1 MYISIIFFKWCFFLA
16 CVWRERTGY
25 MNPRQTGQTVDI
37 YAFYSFRSTSRK
49 VIQDHSGGFFNVR
62 HRRRS
67 RTAKWNLVARWVRGV
82 DCVCVCIAYT
92 HTHIQT
98 KRLTINNQ
106 RKISKGEAR
115 RHKHMCSYRD
125 FGLGI
130 ECVVRRTTSHI
141 LHEYVFIL
149 CAPKGVY
156 MVGVLHTIYIC
167 CDDVRDMF
175 KYNIEK

>member
-1 MYISIIFFKWCFFLA
+1 MFLLGVCVTRAHWLYESKTDGADSRYICILFISKHIPKGHSRSFGEVFSTFVTAVDLVPQSGIW
-16 CVWRERTGY
+16 WRVECE
-25 MNPRQTGQTVDI
+25 VLI
-37 YAFYSFRSTSRK
+37 
-49 VIQDHSGGFFNVR
+49 V
-62 HRRRS
+62 
-67 RTAKWNLVARWVRGV
+67 
-82 DCVCVCIAYT
+82 CVCVHCIHS
-92 HTHIQT
+92 HTHIHT

-141 LHEYVFIL
+141 HYTSMCLFYVRPRVCIWWA
-149 CAPKGVY
+149 CY
-156 MVGVLHTIYIC
+156 IYIC
-167 CDDVRDMF
+167 CDDVRDML